1 VAKAEGGAAE
11 HRSTA
16 STTCMHPS
24 TAPIHHMHASTGEH
38 SKRVACH
45 GLRLGDRSLGD
56 RSLGDRSLGDRSL
69 GDRSLGDRSLGDR
82 SLGDRSLGGS
92 HCPRPDYPRRVPAA
106 SAPPSARSP

>member
-1 VAKAEGGAAE
+1 MAKAEGGAAE

-69 GDRSLGDRSLGDR
+69 GDRSLGDRSLG
-82 SLGDRSLGGS
+82 GS

>member
-69 GDRSLGDRSLGDR
+69 GDRSLG
-82 SLGDRSLGGS
+82 GS